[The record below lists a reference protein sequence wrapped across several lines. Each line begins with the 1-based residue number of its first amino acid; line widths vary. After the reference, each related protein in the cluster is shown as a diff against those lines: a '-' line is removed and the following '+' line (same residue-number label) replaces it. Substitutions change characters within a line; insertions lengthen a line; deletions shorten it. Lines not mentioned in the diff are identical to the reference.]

1 MEKLPT
7 LFISHG
13 APTYALEPS
22 TAGPQLTALGR
33 SLPRPEA
40 VLVVSPHWTTHDVQV
55 GMALQP
61 ETIHDFGGFSPAL
74 YQLRYPVAGQQ
85 HFAARA
91 QSLLSAAG
99 WPVSIDAERG
109 LDHGAW
115 IPMRHLYP
123 MADIPTFQVS
133 MPARLDGPAAY
144 AFGQALTPLS
154 KEGVLIVGSGS
165 LTHNL
170 YEFRSRNGDE
180 PAYARE
186 FVAWI
191 RDTMKSGDRAQLMHA
206 LELAPHAQRA
216 HPTSEH
222 FLPLIV
228 AAGAA
233 DGQDG
238 SSEGVDVLDGG
249 FTHGVLSME
258 SYVLSRQHADIG
270 AQAVL
275 KASNV

>member
-13 APTYALEPS
+13 APTYALEPGI
-22 TAGPQLTALGR
+22 AGPQLTTLGQ
-33 SLPRPEA
+33 SLPRPKA
-40 VLVVSPHWTTHDVQV
+40 VLVVSPHWTTREVQV
-55 GMALQP
+55 GTALQP

-74 YQLRYPVAGQQ
+74 YQLRYPVAGEQ

-91 QSLLSAAG
+91 QSLLAAAG
-99 WPVSIDAERG
+99 WPVSADAQRG

-115 IPMRHLYP
+115 VPMRHLYP
-123 MADIPTFQVS
+123 LGDIPTFQVS
-133 MPARLDGPAAY
+133 MPAGLDGPAAY
-144 AFGQALTPLS
+144 AFGQALAPLS
-154 KEGVLIVGSGS
+154 QEGVLIVGSGS

-191 RDTMKSGDRAQLMHA
+191 RATMKSGDRARLMQA
-206 LELAPHAQRA
+206 LELAPYAQRA
-216 HPTSEH
+216 HPTTEH
-222 FLPLIV
+222 FLPLLV

-233 DGQDG
+233 DGHG
-238 SSEGVDVLDGG
+238 GPSGALDVIDGG

-258 SYVLSRQHADIG
+258 SYVL
-270 AQAVL
+270 